1 MHFKTIIK
9 TRLSLAA
16 AMLWLGTVLSFSQSQ
31 PSQSGPDMSRIAG
44 DGGIT
49 AAAVQKD
56 SLVLTITENSLIS
69 TSHDG
74 VEWEC
79 MDFNSTYSD
88 YYGWTVLTHAAAS
101 DYDFMVL
108 GIDAEGLPVAYTSA
122 RGRVWSPRPL
132 EYPVG
137 GVYER
142 LREEPAGLLYDTE
155 HDRYEVV
162 LENGDRLLLPA
173 CSHCNRLVKGAATRQ

>member
-1 MHFKTIIK
+1 MYR
-9 TRLSLAA
+9 RLPLFIAL
-16 AMLWLGTVLSFSQSQ
+16 LWMGAVLSFAQSQSY
-31 PSQSGPDMSRIAG
+31 PSVPDLSQIPT
-44 DGGIT
+44 DGSIT
-49 AAAVQKD
+49 AVAVQKD
-56 SLVLTITENSLIS
+56 SLILSITENSLIS

-74 VEWEC
+74 VEWES
-79 MDFNSTYSD
+79 MDFNSTYSE

-101 DYDFMVL
+101 DYDFMIL
-108 GIDAEGLPVAYTSA
+108 GIDADGLPVAYTSA

-142 LREEPAGLLYDTE
+142 LHEKPAGLLYDTE

-173 CSHCNRLVKGAATRQ
+173 CSHCNQLVKGAATRP

>member
-1 MHFKTIIK
+1 M
-9 TRLSLAA
+9 
-16 AMLWLGTVLSFSQSQ
+16 SFAQSQSY
-31 PSQSGPDMSRIAG
+31 PSVPDLSQIPT
-44 DGGIT
+44 DGSIT
-49 AAAVQKD
+49 AVAVQKD
-56 SLVLTITENSLIS
+56 SLILSITENSLIS

-74 VEWEC
+74 VEWES
-79 MDFNSTYSD
+79 MDFNSTYSE

-108 GIDAEGLPVAYTSA
+108 GIDAEGLPAAYTSA

-173 CSHCNRLVKGAATRQ
+173 CSHCNQLVKGAATRQ